1 MYKRQSYASA
11 NHYSATGGLNYNITS
26 GTFAGISIPTAE
38 KFKHNDVIEFTDSNG
53 FTFTV
58 KVNTGDDINGMP
70 IPITQGT
77 AFNFTNASSSF
88 LYNSGDTLTYKRLY
102 EYANGNINSSN
113 RFGSVVSTSPYVV
126 QLSLHAD
133 TFTVGDFYGYR
144 RIQDLKDT
152 VIPHVTAVNGNQLTL
167 SSTPAYNSDDSG
179 NGDYF
184 GGGGLSTILYRLR
197 WTDGNNAST
206 SSNPTT
212 NPSLVVAASQVGVWN
227 VDMPIAPAIG
237 EAIYK
242 SGSTANI
249 TSVTSTGSNYT
260 LSLNNDLVSTPIAG
274 DRLTINRTVTTP
286 GTCLLYTSPSPR
298 D

>member
-1 MYKRQSYASA
+1 MFVTSAFAPGTTTLTVVRITNTVNSGISVSNSANSIQINYPAPVVGHQVSFVSDAGSIYTASGLSSSQRYTITSVSYIGTNNVISSGPHEVYSITLDRAMGSEVPTRSANSYASA

-58 KVNTGDDINGMP
+58 KVNTGDDINGIP
-70 IPITQGT
+70 IPITHGT

-152 VIPHVTAVNGNQLTL
+152 VIPHVTAVNG
-167 SSTPAYNSDDSG
+167 
-179 NGDYF
+179 
-184 GGGGLSTILYRLR
+184 
-197 WTDGNNAST
+197 
-206 SSNPTT
+206 
-212 NPSLVVAASQVGVWN
+212 
-227 VDMPIAPAIG
+227 
-237 EAIYK
+237 
-242 SGSTANI
+242 
-249 TSVTSTGSNYT
+249 
-260 LSLNNDLVSTPIAG
+260 
-274 DRLTINRTVTTP
+274 
-286 GTCLLYTSPSPR
+286 CLLYTSPSPR
-298 D
+298 DS